1 MTSHQDSLT
10 TRADIESLVRS
21 LFEPVRRIY
30 SPTGAGIT
38 LDLSDARSPLD
49 ARMEMLVRPL
59 WGLAPLAAGGG
70 HFAHWDRLREILAA
84 GTDPS
89 HPDAWGEATDR
100 DHRLVEM
107 ASVAAGILIAPHEL
121 WEPFNHAQQAH
132 ILASLRHAEVS
143 LPHDNN
149 WWFFRVMVQLALR
162 RIGARVDVDAE
173 TQALNRIDRFV
184 REAGWYTDGSRRGQ
198 PDRADWYSAYVFHVY
213 GLLYAWSGL
222 GSEARSEQFRERAA
236 LFAGQLCQWYAPGGE
251 ALPFGR
257 SLTYRSAQAAFWA
270 MLAAADVE
278 ALPWGQTKG
287 IYLRNLRVWQ
297 PVMANHGELVPPGYV
312 VASNTLV
319 EEYTSAGS
327 PYWAFKAFLALL
339 AGPHHGF
346 WLADEQPLPE
356 SAGPVVQTVPGLILS
371 RDHHQV
377 LALSSK
383 QMSSHHD
390 GGVAKYCRFAY
401 SSACGFSVDAPGI
414 DGQPVSDSTLTLTD
428 TGDAT
433 RVRRDTTLFRISG
446 DVGLSTWKPW
456 SDVVVHT
463 ALSGSAP
470 WHTRVHLV
478 TTSRPLIAT
487 DWGFAVDA
495 NDATVDFV
503 ESDQSSVSID
513 ANGLRSGITQLRGPP
528 RLAGVR
534 QGATGTNLL
543 VHEPLIPMIQGNLD
557 PGTHIIVVQVL
568 AGATSEPLAESNVPN
583 SQIDHMLRLLR
594 HQQRRHRW
602 SWLTVRSGR
611 RFLGRTRAAMGRR
624 SLHWR
629 KRVRRLID
637 TRSSIPRAE

>member
-1 MTSHQDSLT
+1 VTPDQDSLT

-21 LFEPVRRIY
+21 LFEPVRRNY

-38 LDLSDARSPLD
+38 LDLSDARNPLD

-70 HFAHWDRLREILAA
+70 RFDHWDRLREMLAA
-84 GTDPS
+84 GTDPG
-89 HPDAWGEATDR
+89 HPDAWGAAADY
-100 DHRLVEM
+100 DQRLVEM
-107 ASVAAGILIAPHEL
+107 ASVAAGILIAPNEL
-121 WEPFNHAQQAH
+121 WEPFNQAQQAH
-132 ILASLRHAEVS
+132 ILVSLRHAEAA

-162 RIGARVDVDAE
+162 RVGAHVNVDAE
-173 TQALNRIDRFV
+173 TQALNRIDRFG
-184 REAGWYTDGSRRGQ
+184 REAGWYSDGARRGA

-278 ALPWGQTKG
+278 ALPWAQAKG
-287 IYLRNLRVWQ
+287 IYLRNLRFWQ
-297 PVMANHGELVPPGYV
+297 PALTNRGELTPPGYV
-312 VASNTLV
+312 VASNALV
-319 EEYTSAGS
+319 EEYTNAGS
-327 PYWAFKAFLALL
+327 PYWTFKAFLALL

-356 SAGPVVQTVPGLILS
+356 MAGPVVQTVPGLILS

-401 SSACGFSVDAPGI
+401 SSACGFSVDAPGV
-414 DGQPVSDSTLTLTD
+414 DGEPVSDSTLTLTD
-428 TGDAT
+428 AEGVTMA
-433 RVRRDTTLFRISG
+433 RRDPTLCRIEG

-456 SDVVVHT
+456 PNVAVHT

-478 TTSRPLIAT
+478 TTSRPLVAT

-495 NDATVDFV
+495 NDAKVDVV
-503 ESDQSSVSID
+503 EGDQCSVSID
-513 ANGLRSGITQLRGPP
+513 ANGLRSGIAQLRGPA
-528 RLAGVR
+528 RRAGVR
-534 QGATGTNLL
+534 RGAAGTNLL
-543 VHEPLIPMIQGNLD
+543 VHEPLIPMVEGRLD
-557 PGTHIIVVQVL
+557 PGTHIIVIRVL
-568 AGATSEPLAESNVPN
+568 AGITGERLATASVQD
-583 SQIDHMLRLLR
+583 SQIDHMVRLLR
-594 HQQRRHRW
+594 QQQRRSRW
-602 SWLTVRSGR
+602 SWFSIQSCRKL
-611 RFLGRTRAAMGRR
+611 LGRLRAAARR
-624 SLHWR
+624 
-629 KRVRRLID
+629 VARL
-637 TRSSIPRAE
+637 RPWNR